1 MKKFEHGGKVFQAAA
16 DLAVPVEQIAD
27 FSANINPL
35 VDAAK
40 LRQWAAGCWQ
50 KALHYPDVEYVELR
64 RVLAQYHATSADY
77 IVVDN
82 GATPLLDAVVRA
94 LQIER
99 ARVVAPTF
107 GEYERALLNNGVA
120 TEVVYSDA
128 QYRTDLMRLFGSA
141 EQTDLIFLCTPNN
154 PTGERIAYRDLL
166 AQLARLPK
174 STFCLVD
181 ESFLS
186 FTEGGE
192 ANSTSQLLERF
203 NNLIVLRSAT
213 KFFAIPG
220 LRMGYL
226 LTANAALRDRL
237 LQILPIWRVN
247 CVAEAV
253 VINALGD
260 LDFHA
265 ATRAYIGA
273 QRKYLS
279 AQLSAL
285 GTVVYPSAAN
295 FILFKSS
302 FNLDLYPLLYRRGI
316 LIRRCQN
323 YRGLT
328 ADHYRVAVK
337 DEASNRRLIENLQEI
352 KQSVN
357 CSAHNVI
364 SIEVE
369 RFRY

>member
-50 KALHYPDVEYVELR
+50 KALHYPAVDYLELR
-64 RVLAQYHATSADY
+64 RALAEYHAISADF

-82 GATPLLDAVVRA
+82 GATPLIDAVVRA
-94 LQIER
+94 LQISR
-99 ARVVAPTF
+99 ARIVAPTF
-107 GEYERALLNNGVA
+107 GEYEKALLNNGVQIEIVDCA
-120 TEVVYSDA
+120 AD
-128 QYRTDLMRLFGSA
+128 YRVDLTRLFDSV

-154 PTGERIAYRDLL
+154 PTGEQIARRDLV
-166 AQLARLPK
+166 AQLTHLPK
-174 STFCLVD
+174 TTFCLVD

-186 FTEGGE
+186 FTESGE
-192 ANSTSQLLERF
+192 RNSMSHLLERF
-203 NNLIVLRSAT
+203 ENLIVLRSAT

-220 LRMGYL
+220 LRMGYA

-237 LQILPIWRVN
+237 LKILPIWRVN
-247 CVAEAV
+247 CIAETV
-253 VINALGD
+253 VVNALGD
-260 LDFHA
+260 SAFHA
-265 ATRAYIGA
+265 AARAYIGA
-273 QRKYLS
+273 QRKYLCE
-279 AQLSAL
+279 QLTAL
-285 GTVVYPSAAN
+285 GMVVYPSDAN
-295 FILFKSS
+295 FILFKST
-302 FNLDLYPLLYRRGI
+302 FNLDLYPLLYRRGV

-328 ADHYRVAVK
+328 ADHYRIAVK
-337 DEASNRRLIENLQEI
+337 DEASNRRLIENLKEI

-357 CSAHNVI
+357 CS
-364 SIEVE
+364 VE
-369 RFRY
+369 

>member
-1 MKKFEHGGKVFQAAA
+1 MKKFEHGGKLFRAAA
-16 DLAVPVEQIAD
+16 DLAVPPCQIVD

-35 VDAAK
+35 VTVDK
-40 LRQWAAGCWQ
+40 LKQWAADCWPR
-50 KALHYPDVEYVELR
+50 ALHYPDVDYLELR
-64 RVLAQYHATSADY
+64 RALAAYHATSVDY

-82 GATPLLDAVVRA
+82 GATPLIDAVVRA
-94 LQIER
+94 LQVDR
-99 ARVVAPTF
+99 ARLTAPTF

-120 TEVVYSDA
+120 TEVVYSGA
-128 QYRTDLMRLFGSA
+128 QYRVDLMRLFDNGADS
-141 EQTDLIFLCTPNN
+141 DLIFLCTPNN
-154 PTGERIAYRDLL
+154 PTGEQIAQRDLV
-166 AQLARLPK
+166 AQLARLPR

-192 ANSTSQLLERF
+192 VDSMSHLLARF
-203 NNLIVLRSAT
+203 ENLIVLRSAT

-247 CVAEAV
+247 CMAETV

-260 LDFHA
+260 LTFQEES
-265 ATRAYIGA
+265 RAYIGA
-273 QRKYLS
+273 QRNYLS
-279 AQLSAL
+279 EQLSAL
-285 GTVVYPSAAN
+285 GMVVFPSSAN
-295 FILFKSS
+295 FILFKST
-302 FNLDLYPLLYRRGI
+302 FNLDLYQLLYRRGI

-328 ADHYRVAVK
+328 AQHYRVAVK
-337 DEASNRRLIENLQEI
+337 DEVSNRRLIENLQEI
-352 KQSVN
+352 KQSAN
-357 CSAHNVI
+357 CS
-364 SIEVE
+364 VE
-369 RFRY
+369 